1 MSRVIAPSS
10 HDFDIKKLLEDINA
24 GTIQLPEFQRNW
36 TWDNDRIR
44 ALIASLTES
53 YPMGAIML
61 LERNEESVK
70 FKYRTIDGAEDTGK
84 SPTFLILDGQ
94 QRLTSIYAAA
104 YSAKPVGTKND
115 KDRAMKCYYYLDI
128 NKCLDPNADRIDAVI
143 SVPESRIIRKNFDR
157 DIELDLSTRELEYQ
171 HEKFPL
177 NIIFDSNARED
188 WADGYKEFHSN
199 TQEYRDKYKR
209 FRTEVLDTIT
219 GYKLPV
225 IILDKTTPKEAVC
238 KVFENVN
245 TGGVVLTVFE
255 LVTASFAAEDFNL
268 RADWE
273 KCRDIIRGTDSSVN
287 TDIMDDVDEV
297 SFLTALTLYSSFMK
311 PDTATSCK
319 KKDVL
324 LLSLAD
330 YKANRDSLLE
340 GYKMARSFLLKQCV
354 FRKRDL
360 PYSVQIA
367 PLAAICAAIGKDS
380 FNKPEVMPILSRWFW
395 CGVLGE
401 IYGSSPD
408 TRYVYDIEDVT
419 AELRGERSL
428 NRTVNASFFQASRLL
443 TLQTRNSAAY
453 KGIMALLYHNAC
465 RDFVNGTIM
474 DVVKSMDETP
484 DIHHIFPEAYCRKAN
499 LPREKWNSIVNKTP
513 LLASSNRFIGG
524 AAPSVYSSRVMKVAS
539 ISPEEFRKRV
549 ESNFINYDAFITDD
563 FNAYFIDRAK
573 RLLVLIENVMGK
585 PITDKDSE
593 QTIGLFGE
601 SLA

>member
-1 MSRVIAPSS
+1 MTKVIAPSS
-10 HDFDIKKLLEDINA
+10 HDFDLKDLLREIDTGN
-24 GTIQLPEFQRNW
+24 IQLPQFQRGW

-44 ALIASLTES
+44 SLIASLTECF
-53 YPMGAIML
+53 PMGAVML
-61 LERNEESVK
+61 LGYGGESIR
-70 FKYRTIDGAEDTGK
+70 FKYRAIEGADDKGTT
-84 SPTFLILDGQ
+84 PNFLILDGQ
-94 QRLTSIYAAA
+94 QRLTSIYVSA
-104 YSAKPVGTKND
+104 YSDKPVVTKND
-115 KDRAMKCYYYLDI
+115 KGKEMKCYYYLDI
-128 NKCLDPNADRIDAVI
+128 NKCLDPDTDRIDAVI

-157 DIELDLSTRELEYQ
+157 DIALDLSTRDLEYQ
-171 HEKFPL
+171 QGMFAL
-177 NIIFDSNARED
+177 NIIFDSNERED
-188 WADGYKEFHSN
+188 WADGYKDFHGNSD
-199 TQEYRDKYKR
+199 ECKDKYKR
-209 FRTEVLDTIT
+209 FRSEVLDTIT

-268 RADWE
+268 REDWE
-273 KCRDIIRGTDSSVN
+273 KCRDIIRQGG

-297 SFLTALTLYSSFMK
+297 AFLTALTLYSSYMK
-311 PDTATSCK
+311 AGAATSCK

-324 LLSLAD
+324 SLSLAD

-340 GYKMARSFLLKQCV
+340 GYKMARSFLLKQCI

-360 PYSVQIA
+360 PYSVQTA
-367 PLAAICAAIGKDS
+367 PLAAICAAIGREN
-380 FNKPEVMPILSRWFW
+380 FNKPEVMPVLSRWFW

-419 AELRGERSL
+419 AELRGDKSL
-428 NRTVNASFFQASRLL
+428 SRTVNEAFFQSSRLL

-474 DVVKSMDETP
+474 DVVKSVDETP

-499 LPREKWNSIVNKTP
+499 LPREKWNSIINKTP

-524 AAPSVYSSRVMKVAS
+524 AAPSVYSAKIMNAAS
-539 ISPEEFRKRV
+539 LSPAEFRKRV
-549 ESNFINYDAFITDD
+549 ESNFIDYDAFITDD
-563 FNAYFIDRAK
+563 FDAYFIDRAK
-573 RLLVLIENVMGK
+573 RLLRLIEQVMGK
-585 PITDKDSE
+585 PITDKDSD
-593 QTIGLFGE
+593 QTLELFGE

>member
-10 HDFDIKKLLEDINA
+10 HDFDIKKLLEDIDA
-24 GTIQLPEFQRNW
+24 GTIQLPEFQRGW

-44 ALIASLTES
+44 ALIASITES
-53 YPMGAIML
+53 YPMGAVML
-61 LERNEESVK
+61 LEHSGESVK
-70 FKYRTIDGAEDTGK
+70 FKTRTIEGADDKGTRAD
-84 SPTFLILDGQ
+84 FLILDGQ
-94 QRLTSIYAAA
+94 QRLTSIYRAA
-104 YSAKPVGTKND
+104 YSAKPVATKND
-115 KDRAMKCYYYLDI
+115 KGIEIKCYYYLDI
-128 NKCLDPNADRIDAVI
+128 NRCLDPNADRFDAVI
-143 SVPESRIIRKNFDR
+143 SVPESRIIRANFDR
-157 DIELDLSTRELEYQ
+157 DIALDLSTRDAEYQ
-171 HEKFPL
+171 HEMFPL
-177 NIIFDSNARED
+177 NLIFDSNARED
-188 WADGYKEFHSN
+188 WADGYKDFHGN
-199 TQEYRDKYKR
+199 TQEYRDKYKL

-225 IILDKTTPKEAVC
+225 IILDKSTPKEAVC

-255 LVTASFAAEDFNL
+255 LVTASFAAENFNL
-268 RADWE
+268 REDWE
-273 KCRDIIRGTDSSVN
+273 KCRDIIRQGG

-297 SFLTALTLYSSFMK
+297 AFLTAVTLYSSFMK
-311 PDTATSCK
+311 PDAATSCK

-324 LLSLAD
+324 ALSLAD

-340 GYKMARSFLLKQCV
+340 GYKMARSFLMKQCV

-367 PLAAICAAIGKDS
+367 PLAAICAAIGREKFS
-380 FNKPEVMPILSRWFW
+380 KPATMSILSQWFW

-401 IYGSSPD
+401 IYGGSPD

-428 NRTVNASFFQASRLL
+428 NRTVNASFFQTTRLL

-465 RDFVNGTIM
+465 RDFVADTIM

-499 LPREKWNSIVNKTP
+499 LPREKWNSIINKTP

-524 AAPSVYSSRVMKVAS
+524 AAPSVYSAKILNAAS
-539 ISPEEFRKRV
+539 ISPAEFRKRI
-549 ESNFINYDAFITDD
+549 ESNFIDYDAFIADD
-563 FNAYFIDRAK
+563 FDAYFIDRAK
-573 RLLVLIENVMGK
+573 RLLGLIEQVMGK
-585 PITDKDSE
+585 PITDKDSA
-593 QTIGLFGE
+593 QTIELFGA